1 MARIRLYDAPQRN
14 SITRTQKS
22 PAKMKETASKIAQ
35 ITGINTWYTHIPH
48 AHTRTKRVKLEKYTK
63 IRTKYSYCKDSNMH
77 GLITR
82 LRMKNHW
89 IYFYKVYATKSGQ
102 ENTSAE
108 ILAAVGAG
116 LVPATMAMI
125 VPLALGRRKRRSI
138 NDLNEHQRFQQNTY
152 YPIVQPM

>member
-1 MARIRLYDAPQRN
+1 M
-14 SITRTQKS
+14 
-22 PAKMKETASKIAQ
+22 
-35 ITGINTWYTHIPH
+35 
-48 AHTRTKRVKLEKYTK
+48 
-63 IRTKYSYCKDSNMH
+63 
-77 GLITR
+77 
-82 LRMKNHW
+82 
-89 IYFYKVYATKSGQ
+89 YATKSGQ

-138 NDLNEHQRFQQNTY
+138 NDFNEHQRFQQNTY